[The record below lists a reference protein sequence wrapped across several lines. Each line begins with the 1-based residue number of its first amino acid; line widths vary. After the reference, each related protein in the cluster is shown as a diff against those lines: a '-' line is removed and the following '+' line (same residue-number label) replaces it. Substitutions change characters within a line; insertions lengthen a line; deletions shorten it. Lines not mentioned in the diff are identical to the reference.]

1 MSLTAKKTGTLQG
14 SAAFLLGLLNLPGSA
29 GSYMALGTSHPS
41 NFDTS
46 STNFF
51 VETWVYLNALP
62 AATKVYYIVLRGTGV
77 WAAED
82 IGLRILA
89 SGVAEFYSY
98 GAGNTIAIPNSGTA
112 LSINTQYHIAG
123 SIDYLTKTV
132 YIFVNGVLRNSASM
146 GGAPR
151 TTAGSNFF
159 IGTPTIQNDWVAA
172 NCYIQD
178 IRVVRGGNVPKVT
191 FIPEPSVF
199 NYFNLL
205 APSYVPGGTCVLS
218 LATQYFLNTLTNITP
233 SGMAGGYGA
242 NVTGGDQ
249 TQIIGGNKVHFFT
262 TVGTGTVTVTGYGFV
277 NVLIVAGGGGGGY
290 DRAGGG
296 GAGGLIYTQIILQ
309 PGTYTVTVGD
319 GGAGRVGS
327 NGNGANGANS
337 VFGPLTAIGGGGGG
351 SYAAGF
357 AGGSGG
363 GCFGTSSA
371 AGGAAG
377 PNNQGNIGGAGLNA
391 NLNSGG
397 GGGAAGGGVA
407 GGNGIN
413 AVGGNGGPGR
423 LVAISGTP
431 TYYAGGG
438 GGSIAF
444 DSYTGTSGKGFG
456 GVGGGGNS
464 GQVRG
469 ANGSAGTANTGG
481 GGGGGANIPQGN
493 GGNGG
498 SGIVIVSYPTTIPS
512 QITNYIPP
520 VPVFSQISAGAKTS
534 STVAYSLRSLSTATA
549 RVVNIRRSSDSATL
563 DFYAKT
569 NGTNLYSSTNI
580 LLQNWLAGSTGYV
593 TVLYDQSGNTKDMI
607 QGTAANQPI
616 INLTT
621 TPYSIIFNGN
631 NSYLY
636 NSAVTFNMGAGVFTL
651 RYLVENVAGGC
662 VVHKSDSLLTSWTAR
677 SKKFWL
683 GDGTT
688 NEGLSGLYPSQVGNS
703 EDFIV
708 SAGAG
713 TAKFS
718 VVHKA
723 TATSVVPIY
732 INGTNQTLSR
742 NTLNMGTDPG
752 NYLILGAGASSAYY
766 LGSLYEVELF
776 STALSDADRLI
787 LEN

>member
-205 APSYVPGGTCVLS
+205 APSYVPGGTCVLC
-218 LATQYFLNTLTNITP
+218 LLPQYFPNTSASITP
-233 SGMAGGYGA
+233 SGRAGGYGV

-262 TVGTGTVTVTGYGFV
+262 TVGTGTVTVTDYGFV

-319 GGAGRVGS
+319 GGAGR
-327 NGNGANGANS
+327 
-337 VFGPLTAIGGGGGG
+337 P
-351 SYAAGF
+351 
-357 AGGSGG
+357 
-363 GCFGTSSA
+363 
-371 AGGAAG
+371 
-377 PNNQGNIGGAGLNA
+377 
-391 NLNSGG
+391 
-397 GGGAAGGGVA
+397 
-407 GGNGIN
+407 
-413 AVGGNGGPGR
+413 
-423 LVAISGTP
+423 
-431 TYYAGGG
+431 
-438 GGSIAF
+438 
-444 DSYTGTSGKGFG
+444 SGKQQH
-456 GVGGGGNS
+456 S
-464 GQVRG
+464 GKLD
-469 ANGSAGTANTGG
+469 
-481 GGGGGANIPQGN
+481 
-493 GGNGG
+493 
-498 SGIVIVSYPTTIPS
+498 S
-512 QITNYIPP
+512 Q
-520 VPVFSQISAGAKTS
+520 
-534 STVAYSLRSLSTATA
+534 R
-549 RVVNIRRSSDSATL
+549 
-563 DFYAKT
+563 
-569 NGTNLYSSTNI
+569 
-580 LLQNWLAGSTGYV
+580 
-593 TVLYDQSGNTKDMI
+593 
-607 QGTAANQPI
+607 
-616 INLTT
+616 
-621 TPYSIIFNGN
+621 
-631 NSYLY
+631 
-636 NSAVTFNMGAGVFTL
+636 
-651 RYLVENVAGGC
+651 
-662 VVHKSDSLLTSWTAR
+662 
-677 SKKFWL
+677 
-683 GDGTT
+683 
-688 NEGLSGLYPSQVGNS
+688 
-703 EDFIV
+703 
-708 SAGAG
+708 
-713 TAKFS
+713 
-718 VVHKA
+718 
-723 TATSVVPIY
+723 
-732 INGTNQTLSR
+732 
-742 NTLNMGTDPG
+742 
-752 NYLILGAGASSAYY
+752 
-766 LGSLYEVELF
+766 
-776 STALSDADRLI
+776 
-787 LEN
+787 